1 VRRAALALVV
11 FAAVAA
17 RAADYSSLYDD
28 ALLSRKAPIYQEGL
42 KSNFETVFLP
52 KMTPAE
58 RQAVSHLVISVP
70 LRGMDR
76 SPFDFYT
83 MRDGTVTM
91 PAMSIRFLADL
102 ALAYT
107 WLEVNG
113 YSMEPVADYVSM
125 LKYQSADRFGGR
137 YPDPRRALGIP
148 ANAESDPNVD
158 QISLALFNQALMFTL
173 LHEAGHV
180 RYGHPGYG
188 PGVPRAAARANE
200 EQADRFAL
208 EIMRRAGQPIPG
220 LLLFFVSMAHFV
232 PHRADFDSQAKYDAY
247 LAQATHPLT
256 SDRVRTMSAFIRE
269 HAADFGRLQLNPARA
284 AQSIRKVADDIDRAV
299 VPVLADVD
307 QQRLAAARGRAMTL
321 AGLQPRRPGEMLA
334 PERLSA
340 TRPFDGTYDGEFTSG
355 GGSIAIRVVLQRRG
369 DTVTGRYSYGA
380 SEGEI
385 TGVVKDGVLHYTW
398 REPGAQGRAV
408 ARATA
413 DGAGMS
419 GTWGYGDASEGGG
432 RWTGKRA
439 VK

>member
-1 VRRAALALVV
+1 VRRAALALFA

-28 ALLSRKAPIYQEGL
+28 ALLRRKAPLYQEGL
-42 KSNFETVFLP
+42 THNFEKVFLP

-58 RQAVSHLVISVP
+58 RQAVSRVAIRVP
-70 LRGMDR
+70 LRGVER
-76 SPFDFYT
+76 SPFEFYS

-102 ALAYT
+102 AVAYV
-107 WLEVNG
+107 WLEANG

-125 LKYQSADRFGGR
+125 LKYQSAARFGGR

-148 ANAESDPNVD
+148 ADAERDPNVD
-158 QISLALFNQALMFTL
+158 KISLDLFNQSLMFTL

-180 RYGHPGYG
+180 RYAHPGYG
-188 PGVPRAAARANE
+188 PGVSRAAARANE

-220 LLLFFVSMAHFV
+220 LLFFFVSMAHFV
-232 PHRADFDSQAKYDAY
+232 PHRADFDSQPEYDAF

-256 SDRVRTMSAFIRE
+256 SDRVRTMSAFIRA
-269 HAADFGRLQLNPARA
+269 HAADFARLQNDPALATR
-284 AQSIRKVADDIDRAV
+284 SIQKVADDIDGAV

-307 QQRLAAARGRAMTL
+307 QQRLAAVRGRSATL
-321 AGLQPRRPGEMLA
+321 AGLQPRRPGELLA
-334 PERLSA
+334 PERPSA
-340 TRPFDGTYDGEFTSG
+340 TGQFDGTYDGVFTSG
-355 GGSIAIRVVLQRRG
+355 RSSIPIRIVLQRRG
-369 DTVTGRYSYGA
+369 ETVTGRYSYGA

-385 TGVVKDGVLHYTW
+385 TGAVEDGVLRYTW
-398 REPGAQGRAV
+398 REPGAEGRGV

-413 DGAGMS
+413 DGAGMN
-419 GTWGYGDASEGGG
+419 GTWGYGGASVGGG

-439 VK
+439 RR